1 MTPLQAAVLG
11 VIQGV
16 TEFLPISSSAHLIL
30 TSRWLGWQDQGLHF
44 DMAANS
50 GSLLALIA
58 YFREDLRTLLGA
70 WMESLSALRS
80 RSKSGKT
87 GEMSD
92 EARLVWL
99 LGIATL
105 PVAVVG
111 FLGQDLVASAARSA
125 LLIATTSILFG
136 LLLGVADRVSPER
149 RSLDLAQ
156 IGFKAALIIGAAQA
170 LALIPGTSRSG
181 ITITAALFLGFSR
194 SAAARFALLLAIPV
208 GLLVG
213 AKDLADMAAGGL
225 LREELP
231 ALGIGFALSAVA
243 AYLVIGWL
251 LRWVREHTLTGFVAY
266 RIVLGL
272 AIIALLTR

>member
-1 MTPLQAAVLG
+1 
-11 VIQGV
+11 
-16 TEFLPISSSAHLIL
+16 
-30 TSRWLGWQDQGLHF
+30 
-44 DMAANS
+44 
-50 GSLLALIA
+50 
-58 YFREDLRTLLGA
+58 
-70 WMESLSALRS
+70 
-80 RSKSGKT
+80 
-87 GEMSD
+87 MSD

-105 PVAVVG
+105 PVAIAG

-149 RSLDLAQ
+149 RSLDLTR
-156 IGFKAALIIGAAQA
+156 IGLKAALIIGAAQA

-181 ITITAALFLGFSR
+181 ITITAALFLGLSR
-194 SAAARFALLLAIPV
+194 PAAARFALLLAIPV

-213 AKDLADMAAGGL
+213 AKDLVDIAAGGL
-225 LREELP
+225 LWEDLP
-231 ALGIGFALSAVA
+231 ALGIGFALSAVS

-251 LRWVREHTLTGFVAY
+251 LRWVREHTLSVFVAY